1 MSDTQFDYII
11 VGAGTAGCLL
21 ANRLSADASKRVL
34 LIADRPEKLLESD
47 IVTSLNLPS
56 KIADPSWIRPGKI
69 ARAASPAA
77 LRSTIDFAASA
88 GLEYVLAA
96 SIDQDIA
103 AYARQKNVGLWLP
116 ADWRIVESE
125 MDQSFPQLATLG
137 VRGVRVEGWTREDQ
151 DAVVLLHKI
160 GDTLTNLTFRL
171 LLNDL
176 QFTNDEIAIYDVGFG
191 HLLDAINETVNSTF
205 NMLLDA
211 GHLSNL
217 PSGFIGAG
225 VIMKEGL
232 NISGLTTAAS
242 LWAASAIGVMV
253 GLGFYA
259 AAMLLSVLSAIC
271 MMWASRL
278 ERWLPAR
285 TSYAVLLR
293 FGREF
298 RPDQSQLVAA
308 AMRRGYEVVPASFSI
323 SLTDGRAEWRF
334 IATSLGKGQ
343 AVSLAQLSNELRAFE
358 GVESFDLAPA
368 RN

>member
-1 MSDTQFDYII
+1 MDTSFGATLARYWSAPEVAINVLVFLNLLGALMLGFLVGYERSYRGRAAGMRTYGI
-11 VGAGTAGCLL
+11 VCM
-21 ANRLSADASKRVL
+21 ASCALTVMMGYPGYWFGGH
-34 LIADRPEKLLESD
+34 A
-47 IVTSLNLPS
+47 LNLPGMGMP
-56 KIADPSWIRPGKI
+56 DPTRVIQG
-69 ARAASPAA
+69 
-77 LRSTIDFAASA
+77 
-88 GLEYVLAA
+88 
-96 SIDQDIA
+96 
-103 AYARQKNVGLWLP
+103 
-116 ADWRIVESE
+116 IV
-125 MDQSFPQLATLG
+125 TG
-137 VRGVRVEGWTREDQ
+137 V
-151 DAVVLLHKI
+151 
-160 GDTLTNLTFRL
+160 
-171 LLNDL
+171 
-176 QFTNDEIAIYDVGFG
+176 
-191 HLLDAINETVNSTF
+191 
-205 NMLLDA
+205 
-211 GHLSNL
+211 
-217 PSGFIGAG
+217 GFIGAG